1 MDLDLYAA
9 IGILLLISALFTIGG
24 NYILNNN
31 NYNKFF
37 KTSTFVDV
45 QHILKMIFILKC
57 FINLRWSKCCY
68 LDRFYTNSIYDYW
81 SFIFNVCRILK
92 NWRI

>member
-37 KTSTFVDV
+37 KTSTVVDV
-45 QHILKMIFILKC
+45 QHILNKNDFYIKMFHKFKVEQVLLFGQILFK
-57 FINLRWSKCCY
+57 LY
-68 LDRFYTNSIYDYW
+68 L
-81 SFIFNVCRILK
+81 
-92 NWRI
+92 